1 MHSVSTCQ
9 AFEFAGPEL
18 RADPEARWNA
28 GNAARVRN
36 GSMDRWI
43 DGLRQVIRLAAR
55 QLLSTNGLQV
65 SNEEPVPQDR
75 RFSDSDERDAI
86 GDFTLKPVGKDV

>member
-1 MHSVSTCQ
+1 MYYIYIMLYYLPICQ

-18 RADPEARWNA
+18 RADPEARRKA
-28 GNAARVRN
+28 GFGNDSRSAC
-36 GSMDRWI
+36 
-43 DGLRQVIRLAAR
+43 LRQVIRLAAR

-75 RFSDSDERDAI
+75 RFSDS
-86 GDFTLKPVGKDV
+86 PVG